1 MQFQVFNDGRF
12 VYEYVFFFLFTCM
25 SSCFS
30 LSPEL
35 MASLIVLTSFKM
47 AWASCCL

>member
-1 MQFQVFNDGRF
+1 
-12 VYEYVFFFLFTCM
+12 M

-47 AWASCCL
+47 AWASCCLYPYEALASLWSILNNIRILSKTE